1 MNDKIKF
8 AIKVSLSLTLA
19 FLIPFAMGWPQA
31 STAATTVMLIA
42 STGSRRESLASGT
55 LRVLGT
61 LAGAVIGLLLVGL
74 FAQDRFLYMLSVSLV
89 VSFIFYFRNAYQ
101 QDPTLLMLTGV
112 MTLMMSNGGD
122 AEGAFLYGIDRAY
135 MTVFGVVVYTLV
147 GTFLF
152 PVKTEQN
159 LRQLIEKLNQTQ
171 QALFVAILQAS
182 GNSHTDQDQGQEQEQ
197 EMNTSDSAEE
207 PESKATQLTIDELT
221 EEMFAA
227 QNSLEQRFATVSVEC
242 SDVSA
247 YIKEWRLAVHLSKQI
262 TQQLS
267 VAVHSHFDLQDDR
280 KCISNFDET
289 IAEVEQLFQICQQ
302 IWDNRENVY
311 RAKEFKVDY
320 DQESLDSAP
329 HLTKGSVITLGY
341 LLESMHQNLSRLA
354 ESISCIDSVTNNV
367 SFDIELPKPKGKF
380 LWWDSENFKTAVK
393 TFVTYWVAGL
403 IWIYFNPPGGY
414 SFVIFSTI
422 FMSLLS
428 FLPVHPIMLLVLFT
442 FGFLFAVPSYVFIL
456 PQLDLGIE
464 LGLFIFIYTFIGFY
478 LFNGPITIFYMI
490 GLFVLGLNNQM
501 FYHFGIM
508 MTIMTLFYMVV
519 FMIIF
524 SHYFPFNSRPEHLF
538 LTIKERYFRHT
549 RELFATYQKQSDS
562 VFTSLKR
569 ALHLVTLNVSAK
581 KMKVWGSKINHK
593 YFDQTAPEAISA
605 FSKSCDVLCNHINV
619 LMVAEKKLL
628 ANPLINELRQKHRDT
643 ILPLMAGALS
653 RDQITEEL
661 DFVFEQYSQDYQSF
675 EDKLEDFFSELDLSD
690 YAHSEIAGF
699 YILLNLKRNV
709 FEAMKECKK
718 TYEDIDWVNL
728 QQKRF

>member
-8 AIKVSLSLTLA
+8 AIKVALSLTLA
-19 FLIPFAMGWPQA
+19 YLIPFAMGWPQA

-42 STGSRRESLASGT
+42 TTGSRRESLAKGT
-55 LRVLGT
+55 LRVFGT
-61 LAGAVIGLLLVGL
+61 LVGAVVGLLLVGL
-74 FAQDRFLYMLSVSLV
+74 FAQDRLLYMLSVSLV

-101 QDPTLLMLTGV
+101 KDPTLLMLTGV

-122 AEGAFLYGIDRAY
+122 ADGAFLYGVDRAY

-159 LRQLIEKLNQTQ
+159 LRQLIEQLNQTQ
-171 QALFVAILQAS
+171 QALFATLVHS
-182 GNSHTDQDQGQEQEQ
+182 FEQNHEPH
-197 EMNTSDSAEE
+197 
-207 PESKATQLTIDELT
+207 PESVDGSESPEESEHRASQLNIDKLT

-227 QNSLEQRFATVSVEC
+227 QNSLEQRFETVSVEC

-247 YIKEWRLAVHLSKQI
+247 YLQEWRLAVHLSKQI

-267 VAVHSHFDLQDDR
+267 VAVHSHFSLEEDR
-280 KCISNFDET
+280 QCITNFDET
-289 IAEVEQLFQICQQ
+289 IEEIEQLFHTCQQ
-302 IWDNRENVY
+302 VWEDNEHVY
-311 RAKEFKVDY
+311 RAKEFKVEY
-320 DQESLDSAP
+320 NQELLDSVP
-329 HLTKGSVITLGY
+329 HLTKGSAITLGF

-367 SFDIELPKPKGKF
+367 SFHVELQKSKGRF
-380 LWWDSENFKTAVK
+380 LWWDAENFKTAVK

-414 SFVIFSTI
+414 SFVIFSTM

-428 FLPVHPIMLLVLFT
+428 FVPVHPIVLLALFT
-442 FGFLFAVPSYVFIL
+442 FGFLFAVPSYLFIL
-456 PQLDLGIE
+456 PQLDLGLE

-478 LFNGPITIFYMI
+478 LFNGPITIFYMV
-490 GLFVLGLNNQM
+490 GLFVLGLDNNM
-501 FYHFGIM
+501 FYHFGIL
-508 MTIMTLFYMVV
+508 MTIMTLFYLVV

-524 SHYFPFNSRPEHLF
+524 AHYFPFSSRPEHLF

-549 RELFATYQKQSDS
+549 RSLFVTYQKQSDS
-562 VFTSLKR
+562 FFTPLKR

-581 KMKVWGSKINHK
+581 KLKVWGSKINHK
-593 YFDQTAPEAISA
+593 HFDQTTPEAISA
-605 FSKSCDVLCNHINV
+605 FSKACDVLCSHINV
-619 LMVAEKKLL
+619 LMVADKKLL
-628 ANPLINELRQKHRDT
+628 ANPLINKLRQQHRDA
-643 ILPLMAGALS
+643 IIPSMAGALAS
-653 RDQITEEL
+653 HQITEEL
-661 DFVFEQYSQDYQSF
+661 DSVFNQYSQDYQSF
-675 EDKLEDFFSELDLSD
+675 EDKLEGFFNELDLSD
-690 YAHSEIAGF
+690 YAYSEIAGF

-709 FEAMKECKK
+709 FEAIKHCKQ